1 MDLIEKIRLL
11 PTQPG
16 VYLYKNA
23 DGVVIYVGKAK
34 NLRSRVRSYLLEAS
48 QANAKTGS
56 LMREA
61 VDIDYILVANEHEAL
76 ALENN
81 LIKQRKPRF
90 NILLRDDK
98 TYPYVKL
105 TLADRYP
112 KVFVTRRLRKDGS
125 AYYGPYF
132 PGNLAYRVVELIHRS
147 FLIPSCKVDL
157 SRYHQRACLQYYI
170 HRCLG
175 PCVQELTT
183 PEIYRQAVRDAQLFL
198 EGRQSELERSLTARM
213 HAAAEAEQYEAA
225 ARLRDQLSTV
235 HQLQEKQRIATAE
248 QSDDADVFGYHLED
262 DALAVNL
269 FHVRN
274 GKIVDRREF
283 FFEDLHEL
291 MEAVAAAESSS
302 TEDLGAPRPGS
313 PQTGLRSRG
322 EDLASETWE
331 TTEADEKH
339 VLKERYFSRA
349 EERHEASGH
358 DSGNPQRGSRAE
370 ENHEASGHDSGNPQR
385 GSRAE
390 EKHEASGHDF
400 SRADD
405 QQKEGASAPEGIF
418 NPGVVFSALLK
429 QLYIDQQYVPR
440 SILVPV
446 DFDDRESLA
455 TLLGERI
462 GHRVEIAVPQRG
474 EKRSLIDLAGQNAKQ
489 SFIQRFRVLEPSR
502 KAIQESLADSLML
515 PELPRRIECFDIS
528 HIQGAETVA
537 SMVVWEDGKMNKS
550 AYRKF
555 KVMTV
560 LGVDDFAS
568 MREVVTRR
576 YKRIL
581 ENTKTASPQPMGA
594 PSMTKSWVGDHES
607 QPASK
612 GHDFSAAEEKHE
624 ASGHDFSRAAN
635 GQQNERA
642 LAPEG
647 KPGKEEISGA
657 PSITKSWV
665 GDHES
670 HPVLK
675 EHNFSHAEEKHE
687 LSEHNF
693 NPAEG
698 KHEASE
704 HDFSRAAKGQ
714 QNEGALAPEEKTKE
728 PATMPSLILIDG
740 GLGQLH
746 AAADALESLGFTSQP
761 LASIA
766 KKEEVIYLYG
776 NEDEPVVL
784 DRRSPVLHLVQMI
797 RDESHRFAVGYHRQ
811 RRAMRDRDSELL
823 NIPGV
828 GRQTRQRLLTH
839 FGSLRDVQQA
849 TADSLASV
857 VPRKTAESIWRHF
870 HESKATETAKDMPT

>member
-1 MDLIEKIRLL
+1 MDLLEKIRTL

-23 DGVVIYVGKAK
+23 EGEVIYVGKAK
-34 NLRSRVRSYLLEAS
+34 NLRARVRSYLLEAS
-48 QANAKTGS
+48 QANVKTGS

-61 VDIDYILVANEHEAL
+61 VDIEYILVANEHEAL

-147 FLIPSCKVDL
+147 FLLPSCKVDL
-157 SRYHQRACLQYYI
+157 SRYYPRACLQYYI

-175 PCVQELTT
+175 PCVEGFTTHEL
-183 PEIYRQAVRDAQLFL
+183 YAQAVRDAQLFL
-198 EGRQSELERSLTARM
+198 EGRHTELERSLTARM
-213 HAAAEAEQYEAA
+213 AEAAAAEQFEAA

-248 QSDDADVFGYHLED
+248 QGDDADVFGYHFED
-262 DALAVNL
+262 GSLAVNL
-269 FHVRN
+269 FHMRA

-283 FFEDLHEL
+283 FWEDLPELLEPEESVDESSIFEDCHPERA
-291 MEAVAAAESSS
+291 ERAEGSAVVFRDTSIGAA
-302 TEDLGAPRPGS
+302 
-313 PQTGLRSRG
+313 
-322 EDLASETWE
+322 
-331 TTEADEKH
+331 
-339 VLKERYFSRA
+339 SRA
-349 EERHEASGH
+349 
-358 DSGNPQRGSRAE
+358 
-370 ENHEASGHDSGNPQR
+370 
-385 GSRAE
+385 
-390 EKHEASGHDF
+390 
-400 SRADD
+400 
-405 QQKEGASAPEGIF
+405 QQEPHQ
-418 NPGVVFSALLK
+418 VLSALLK

-440 SILVPV
+440 TILIPV
-446 DFDDRESLA
+446 DFDDREALA
-455 TLLGERI
+455 ALLTERT
-462 GHRVEIAVPQRG
+462 GHRIELIVPQRG
-474 EKRSLIDLAGQNAKQ
+474 EKRSLVDLAGQNAKQ
-489 SFIQRFRVLEPSR
+489 SFTQRFRVLEPSR
-502 KAIQESLADSLML
+502 KAIQEALADALML

-537 SMVVWEDGKMNKS
+537 SLVVWEDGKMNKS

-560 LGVDDFAS
+560 VGVDDFAS

-576 YKRIL
+576 YRRIRDQ
-581 ENTKTASPQPMGA
+581 NAKTPELDSNLGA
-594 PSMTKSWVGDHES
+594 PG
-607 QPASK
+607 PASGTWDTTAPRSSDLK
-612 GHDFSAAEEKHE
+612 GHDLSRAEEGAQKNG
-624 ASGHDFSRAAN
+624 AS
-635 GQQNERA
+635 
-642 LAPEG
+642 APEG
-647 KPGKEEISGA
+647 K
-657 PSITKSWV
+657 
-665 GDHES
+665 
-670 HPVLK
+670 
-675 EHNFSHAEEKHE
+675 
-687 LSEHNF
+687 
-693 NPAEG
+693 
-698 KHEASE
+698 AS
-704 HDFSRAAKGQ
+704 
-714 QNEGALAPEEKTKE
+714 KE
-728 PATMPSLILIDG
+728 PTTMPSLVLIDG

-746 AAADALESLGFTSQP
+746 AAAEALESLGFTSQP

-784 DRRSPVLHLVQMI
+784 DRRSPVLHLVQLI

-828 GRQTRQRLLTH
+828 GAQTRQRLLTH

-849 TADSLASV
+849 TAESLAAV
-857 VPRKTAESIWRHF
+857 VPRKTAETIWRHF
-870 HESKATETAKDMPT
+870 HEQQPVN

>member
-1 MDLIEKIRLL
+1 MDLHEKIRAL

-23 DGVVIYVGKAK
+23 DGDVIYVGKAK

-105 TLADRYP
+105 TLPDRFP

-157 SRYHQRACLQYYI
+157 SRYHPRACLQFYI

-175 PCVQELTT
+175 PCVEGLTT
-183 PEIYRQAVRDAQLFL
+183 PEAYKQAVRDAQLFL

-213 HAAAEAEQYEAA
+213 IVAAESEQFEAA

-248 QSDDADVFGYHLED
+248 QSDDADVFGYHFED
-262 DALAVNL
+262 GSLAINL
-269 FHVRN
+269 FHMRG

-283 FFEDLHEL
+283 FWEDLPQL
-291 MEAVAAAESSS
+291 LEATNLESPEES
-302 TEDLGAPRPGS
+302 EGKVGGAPSLPAASS
-313 PQTGLRSRG
+313 PARVGDDKVAPSF
-322 EDLASETWE
+322 DA
-331 TTEADEKH
+331 
-339 VLKERYFSRA
+339 
-349 EERHEASGH
+349 GH
-358 DSGNPQRGSRAE
+358 
-370 ENHEASGHDSGNPQR
+370 
-385 GSRAE
+385 
-390 EKHEASGHDF
+390 
-400 SRADD
+400 
-405 QQKEGASAPEGIF
+405 
-418 NPGVVFSALLK
+418 VFSALLK
-429 QLYIDQQYVPR
+429 QLYIDQHYVPR

-446 DFDDRESLA
+446 DFDDREALA
-455 TLLGERI
+455 ALLAERT
-462 GHRVEIAVPQRG
+462 GHRIEIAVPQRG
-474 EKRSLIDLAGQNAKQ
+474 EKRSLVDLAGQNAKQ
-489 SFIQRFRVLEPSR
+489 SYIQRFRVLEPSR
-502 KAIQESLADSLML
+502 KAIQQALSDALLL

-537 SMVVWEDGKMNKS
+537 SLVVWEDGKMNKS

-555 KVMTV
+555 KVMSV

-576 YKRIL
+576 YRRL
-581 ENTKTASPQPMGA
+581 
-594 PSMTKSWVGDHES
+594 
-607 QPASK
+607 
-612 GHDFSAAEEKHE
+612 
-624 ASGHDFSRAAN
+624 
-635 GQQNERA
+635 
-642 LAPEG
+642 
-647 KPGKEEISGA
+647 KEEDK
-657 PSITKSWV
+657 P
-665 GDHES
+665 
-670 HPVLK
+670 
-675 EHNFSHAEEKHE
+675 
-687 LSEHNF
+687 
-693 NPAEG
+693 
-698 KHEASE
+698 
-704 HDFSRAAKGQ
+704 
-714 QNEGALAPEEKTKE
+714 
-728 PATMPSLILIDG
+728 MPSLVLIDG

-746 AAADALESLGFTSQP
+746 AAAEALESLGFTSQP

-784 DRRSPVLHLVQMI
+784 DRRSPVLHLVQLI

-828 GRQTRQRLLTH
+828 GPQTRQRLLSH

-849 TADSLASV
+849 TADSLAAV
-857 VPRKTAESIWRHF
+857 VPRKTAETIWKHF
-870 HESKATETAKDMPT
+870 HEPQPAR

>member
-1 MDLIEKIRLL
+1 MDLLEKIRLL
-11 PTQPG
+11 PTKPG

-23 DGVVIYVGKAK
+23 EGEIIYVGKAN
-34 NLRSRVRSYLLEAS
+34 NLRSRVRSYLLETS

-147 FLIPSCKVDL
+147 FLLPSCKVDL
-157 SRYHQRACLQYYI
+157 SRYHARACLQYYI

-175 PCVQELTT
+175 PCVQELTS
-183 PEIYRQAVRDAQLFL
+183 PELYQQAVRDAQLFL
-198 EGRQSELERSLTARM
+198 EGRHAELERGLTARM
-213 HAAAEAEQYEAA
+213 MAAAAAEQFEAA

-248 QSDDADVFGYHLED
+248 QNDDADVFGYHFED
-262 DALAVNL
+262 DGLAINL
-269 FHVRN
+269 FHMRG

-283 FFEDLHEL
+283 FWEDLPDL
-291 MEAVAAAESSS
+291 LESPANESDQPAS
-302 TEDLGAPRPGS
+302 DVKG
-313 PQTGLRSRG
+313 TGLSPS
-322 EDLASETWE
+322 ASSGRKDTGFSPY
-331 TTEADEKH
+331 ASNPEK
-339 VLKERYFSRA
+339 
-349 EERHEASGH
+349 
-358 DSGNPQRGSRAE
+358 Q
-370 ENHEASGHDSGNPQR
+370 
-385 GSRAE
+385 
-390 EKHEASGHDF
+390 
-400 SRADD
+400 
-405 QQKEGASAPEGIF
+405 GASATEGAPPVAIEF
-418 NPGVVFSALLK
+418 NAGTVFSALLK
-429 QLYIDQQYVPR
+429 QLYIDQNYVPR
-440 SILVPV
+440 SVLVPV
-446 DFDDRESLA
+446 DFDDRETLTALLA
-455 TLLGERI
+455 ERT
-462 GHRVEIAVPQRG
+462 GHRVEIAIPQRG
-474 EKRSLIDLAGQNAKQ
+474 EKRSLVDLAGQNAKQ
-489 SFIQRFRVLEPSR
+489 SYVQRFRVLEPSR
-502 KAIQESLADSLML
+502 KAIQESLADALML

-568 MREVVTRR
+568 MREVVHRR
-576 YKRIL
+576 YKRL
-581 ENTKTASPQPMGA
+581 
-594 PSMTKSWVGDHES
+594 
-607 QPASK
+607 
-612 GHDFSAAEEKHE
+612 
-624 ASGHDFSRAAN
+624 
-635 GQQNERA
+635 
-642 LAPEG
+642 
-647 KPGKEEISGA
+647 KEE
-657 PSITKSWV
+657 
-665 GDHES
+665 ER
-670 HPVLK
+670 
-675 EHNFSHAEEKHE
+675 E
-687 LSEHNF
+687 L
-693 NPAEG
+693 
-698 KHEASE
+698 
-704 HDFSRAAKGQ
+704 
-714 QNEGALAPEEKTKE
+714 
-728 PATMPSLILIDG
+728 PSLVLIDG

-746 AAADALESLGFTSQP
+746 AAAEALESLGFTSQP
-761 LASIA
+761 IASIA

-776 NEDEPVVL
+776 NEEEPIVL
-784 DRRSPVLHLVQMI
+784 DRHSPVLHLVQLI

-823 NIPGV
+823 IIPGV
-828 GRQTRQRLLTH
+828 GTLTRQRLLSH

-870 HESKATETAKDMPT
+870 HETKESVPLPSSN

>member
-1 MDLIEKIRLL
+1 MDLLEKIRLL
-11 PTQPG
+11 PTKPG

-23 DGVVIYVGKAK
+23 EGEIIYVGKAN
-34 NLRSRVRSYLLEAS
+34 NLRSRVRSYLLETS

-147 FLIPSCKVDL
+147 FLLPSCKVDL
-157 SRYHQRACLQYYI
+157 SRYHARACLQYYI

-175 PCVQELTT
+175 PCVQELTS
-183 PEIYRQAVRDAQLFL
+183 PELYQQAVRDAQLFL
-198 EGRQSELERSLTARM
+198 EGRHAELERGLTARM
-213 HAAAEAEQYEAA
+213 MAAAAAEQFEAA

-248 QSDDADVFGYHLED
+248 QNDDADVFGYHFED
-262 DALAVNL
+262 DGLAINL
-269 FHVRN
+269 FHMRG

-283 FFEDLHEL
+283 FWEDLPDL
-291 MEAVAAAESSS
+291 LESPANESDQPASDVKGTGLSPSASS
-302 TEDLGAPRPGS
+302 GGKGTGFSPYASNPERPGA
-313 PQTGLRSRG
+313 L
-322 EDLASETWE
+322 
-331 TTEADEKH
+331 
-339 VLKERYFSRA
+339 
-349 EERHEASGH
+349 
-358 DSGNPQRGSRAE
+358 
-370 ENHEASGHDSGNPQR
+370 
-385 GSRAE
+385 
-390 EKHEASGHDF
+390 
-400 SRADD
+400 
-405 QQKEGASAPEGIF
+405 APEGAPPVAIEF
-418 NPGVVFSALLK
+418 NAGTVFSALLK
-429 QLYIDQQYVPR
+429 QLYIDQNYVPR
-440 SILVPV
+440 SVLVPV
-446 DFDDRESLA
+446 DFDDRETLTALLA
-455 TLLGERI
+455 ERT
-462 GHRVEIAVPQRG
+462 GHRVEIAIPQRG
-474 EKRSLIDLAGQNAKQ
+474 EKRSLVDLAGQNAKQ
-489 SFIQRFRVLEPSR
+489 SYIQRFRVLEPSR
-502 KAIQESLADSLML
+502 KAIQESLADALML

-568 MREVVTRR
+568 MREVVHRR
-576 YKRIL
+576 YKRL
-581 ENTKTASPQPMGA
+581 
-594 PSMTKSWVGDHES
+594 
-607 QPASK
+607 
-612 GHDFSAAEEKHE
+612 
-624 ASGHDFSRAAN
+624 
-635 GQQNERA
+635 
-642 LAPEG
+642 
-647 KPGKEEISGA
+647 KEE
-657 PSITKSWV
+657 
-665 GDHES
+665 ER
-670 HPVLK
+670 
-675 EHNFSHAEEKHE
+675 E
-687 LSEHNF
+687 L
-693 NPAEG
+693 
-698 KHEASE
+698 
-704 HDFSRAAKGQ
+704 
-714 QNEGALAPEEKTKE
+714 
-728 PATMPSLILIDG
+728 PSLVLIDG

-746 AAADALESLGFTSQP
+746 AAAEALESLGFTSQP
-761 LASIA
+761 IASIA

-776 NEDEPVVL
+776 NEEEPIVL
-784 DRRSPVLHLVQMI
+784 DRHSPVLHLVQLI

-823 NIPGV
+823 IIPGV
-828 GRQTRQRLLTH
+828 GTLTRQRLLSH

-870 HESKATETAKDMPT
+870 HEPEPANTAPRSD

>member
-11 PTQPG
+11 PAQPG

-23 DGVVIYVGKAK
+23 EGHVIYVGKAK

-112 KVFVTRRLRKDGS
+112 KVFVTRRLKKDGS

-147 FLIPSCKVDL
+147 FLLPSCKVDL
-157 SRYHQRACLQYYI
+157 TRYHQRACLQYYI

-175 PCVQELTT
+175 PCVQDLTT
-183 PEIYRQAVRDAQLFL
+183 PELYAQAVRDAQLFL
-198 EGRQSELERSLTARM
+198 EGRQAELERSLTTRM
-213 HAAAEAEQYEAA
+213 AAAAEGEQFEAA

-248 QSDDADVFGYHLED
+248 QSDDADVFGYHFED
-262 DALAVNL
+262 GALAVNL
-269 FHVRN
+269 FHMRG

-283 FFEDLHEL
+283 FWEDLPEL
-291 MEAVAAAESSS
+291 MDAIDTESRDSEQESSETTALQDTTS
-302 TEDLGAPRPGS
+302 VVPVKTEPGRVASAPAETPGAPSMTKSWVG
-313 PQTGLRSRG
+313 
-322 EDLASETWE
+322 
-331 TTEADEKH
+331 
-339 VLKERYFSRA
+339 
-349 EERHEASGH
+349 
-358 DSGNPQRGSRAE
+358 
-370 ENHEASGHDSGNPQR
+370 NHEPSSAL
-385 GSRAE
+385 
-390 EKHEASGHDF
+390 KGHDF
-400 SRADD
+400 SRADKV
-405 QQKEGASAPEGIF
+405 QAREGASAPEASF

-429 QLYIDQQYVPR
+429 QLYIDQHYVPR

-446 DFDDRESLA
+446 DFGDRESLA
-455 TLLGERI
+455 TLLSERI
-462 GHRVEIAVPQRG
+462 NHRVEIAVPQRG
-474 EKRSLIDLAGQNAKQ
+474 EKRSLVDLAGQNAKQ
-489 SFIQRFRVLEPSR
+489 SYIQRFRVLEPSR
-502 KAIQESLADSLML
+502 KAIQESLADALML
-515 PELPRRIECFDIS
+515 PELPTRIECFDIS

-550 AYRKF
+550 QYRKF

-576 YKRIL
+576 YKRL
-581 ENTKTASPQPMGA
+581 KE
-594 PSMTKSWVGDHES
+594 
-607 QPASK
+607 
-612 GHDFSAAEEKHE
+612 EEK
-624 ASGHDFSRAAN
+624 
-635 GQQNERA
+635 
-642 LAPEG
+642 
-647 KPGKEEISGA
+647 
-657 PSITKSWV
+657 
-665 GDHES
+665 
-670 HPVLK
+670 
-675 EHNFSHAEEKHE
+675 
-687 LSEHNF
+687 
-693 NPAEG
+693 
-698 KHEASE
+698 
-704 HDFSRAAKGQ
+704 
-714 QNEGALAPEEKTKE
+714 
-728 PATMPSLILIDG
+728 TMPSLILIDG

-776 NEDEPVVL
+776 NEDDPVVL

-811 RRAMRDRDSELL
+811 RRAMRDRNSELL

-849 TADSLASV
+849 TADSLAAV
-857 VPRKTAESIWRHF
+857 VNRKTAESIWRHF
-870 HESKATETAKDMPT
+870 HEPQATVTVKD